1 MSNAPL
7 HLHLVSDSTGE
18 TVHQI
23 ARACLAQFPEVR
35 ATEHVWTLVRS
46 DTHVEAVINGVDRN
60 PGIMLMSI
68 VNSDLR
74 ALIETRCDERHIPHI
89 SVLDPVVNMLGNLLG
104 QPMQSRP
111 GGQRQL
117 DTAYFERMAAVEFA
131 VRHDDGLNM
140 NELGN
145 ADILLVGVS
154 RTSKTPTSMYLAHRG
169 YKVANYALVPNVQF
183 PAHYLDGIQ
192 MFVVGLT
199 NDPKRLSVLRKTRQI
214 ALSDE
219 SNVSYSDIDQISD
232 EVRDAR
238 RLFTSRGWPI
248 IDVTR
253 RSVEE
258 TAAAVIQL
266 HTKWTEERG

>member
-68 VNSDLR
+68 VNPDLR

-154 RTSKTPTSMYLAHRG
+154 RTSKTPTSMYLAHTPLMPIG
-169 YKVANYALVPNVQF
+169 LALSNAPSQ
-183 PAHYLDGIQ
+183 P
-192 MFVVGLT
+192 
-199 NDPKRLSVLRKTRQI
+199 PRRLSKSGLATLTASSRATPRPTGYLHWRTSLPRSKPQGTVPL
-214 ALSDE
+214 
-219 SNVSYSDIDQISD
+219 
-232 EVRDAR
+232 AR
-238 RLFTSRGWPI
+238 
-248 IDVTR
+248 
-253 RSVEE
+253 
-258 TAAAVIQL
+258 
-266 HTKWTEERG
+266 TKSPSKPSGQCPNSPHPYF